1 MRLSIKHLWRRQS
14 LSCLLVI
21 QCHHQGRHL
30 LPNALSWLLRWARTT
45 AVLSVSC
52 ICSALCSLQGKL
64 CQESS
69 ATLSRHYQQG
79 IHTLTTPALK
89 MRTPL
94 SMVMEPLVKEEEEEL
109 QHLLPEITDIVQVY
123 PEVAGLVHWATYP
136 VPSSTHVC
144 RCPPPPL
151 TDLKFYSS
159 PFFPPECFPSFEERD
174 ELDELLAIM
183 PPEAL
188 EPVPVPKKRKHEK
201 DKGTYVKKPP
211 NAFMLFLKSERKTV
225 QEELGIK
232 NSAAVNRVLSERWKS
247 LAEDKRQIFQA
258 EAQVEAHI
266 HVLNNPGWSNKV
278 NYGTKSK
285 KSRTKAPRLPPPSY

>member
-1 MRLSIKHLWRRQS
+1 
-14 LSCLLVI
+14 
-21 QCHHQGRHL
+21 
-30 LPNALSWLLRWARTT
+30 
-45 AVLSVSC
+45 
-52 ICSALCSLQGKL
+52 
-64 CQESS
+64 
-69 ATLSRHYQQG
+69 
-79 IHTLTTPALK
+79 

-94 SMVMEPLVKEEEEEL
+94 SMVMEPLVKEEEEEEEL
-109 QHLLPEITDIVQVY
+109 KHLLPEITDIVQVY

-136 VPSSTHVC
+136 VTSSTHVC

-201 DKGTYVKKPP
+201 DKGTYVNKPP

-232 NSAAVNRVLSERWKS
+232 NSAPVNPVLSERS

-266 HVLNNPGWSNKV
+266 HALNNPGWSNKV
-278 NYGTKSK
+278 NYISLLRRNVYPSTLEGTKSK

>member
-1 MRLSIKHLWRRQS
+1 MLDSGPRGPELDTPVLTAGDDGNIFSFTRRPPEELQS
-14 LSCLLVI
+14 
-21 QCHHQGRHL
+21 
-30 LPNALSWLLRWARTT
+30 
-45 AVLSVSC
+45 
-52 ICSALCSLQGKL
+52 SLQRKAAMIPSPSVGL
-64 CQESS
+64 ESKS
-69 ATLSRHYQQG
+69 LVLD
-79 IHTLTTPALK
+79 IEDPAAY
-89 MRTPL
+89 RTPL
-94 SMVMEPLVKEEEEEL
+94 SMVMEPLVKEEEEEEL
-109 QHLLPEITDIVQVY
+109 KHLLPEITDIVQVY

-136 VPSSTHVC
+136 VTSSTHVC

-266 HVLNNPGWSNKV
+266 HALNNPGWSNKV